1 LALLLVPRMEHLALE
16 AVGNAQHLAL
26 AMVDQGLGD
35 RPDHRIQAGAVAA
48 AGQHANAHGK
58 TLL

>member
-1 LALLLVPRMEHLALE
+1 M
-16 AVGNAQHLAL
+16 VGNAQHLAL